1 MMKRHIWVIP
11 VAVACIA
18 LLVAGK
24 DDIQR
29 FRAMRR
35 I

>member
-1 MMKRHIWVIP
+1 MKRHIWVVP

-18 LLVAGK
+18 LVVAGK

-29 FRAMRR
+29 FRAMHRM
-35 I
+35 

>member
-1 MMKRHIWVIP
+1 MKRHIWVLP

-18 LLVAGK
+18 LFVAGK

-29 FRAMRR
+29 FRAMRHM
-35 I
+35 